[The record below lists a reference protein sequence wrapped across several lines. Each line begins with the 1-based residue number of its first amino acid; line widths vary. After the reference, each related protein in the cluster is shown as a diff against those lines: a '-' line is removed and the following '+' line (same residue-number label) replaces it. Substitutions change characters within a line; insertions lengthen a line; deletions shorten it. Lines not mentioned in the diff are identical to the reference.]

1 MKEEI
6 AYEYVPSETQSSDI
20 LRIWTECPPIDGEV
34 HQVTPVPDGTEPKST
49 DRSEN
54 PKVKTKKGRA
64 VDVYVRGDI
73 AYREWCKKKKGKK
86 KPWIREALDKSVR
99 AELKY

>member
-64 VDVYVRGDI
+64 VDAYDAWRYRG
-73 AYREWCKKKKGKK
+73 CGVKKKKGKK
-86 KPWIREALDKSVR
+86 CEPWIRETLDKSVR